1 MKGAILFSLL
11 AVFLIITSFHPKKQ
25 NTSKQQEIKSILC
38 KAIQQKKLVKFF
50 YDDKYSDISDWRV
63 VEPHLVGD
71 HKSTGNT
78 TLVAWFLP
86 TTSQS
91 ASGHSEE
98 WGNYLIDRIRNLEIF
113 DKTFQKTRP
122 LYNPNDK
129 RMKTIYCNVP
139 IAKVRVSRTIHSL
152 K

>member
-1 MKGAILFSLL
+1 MKRTFLLSLL
-11 AVFLIITSFHPKKQ
+11 AAFLITTSFHLKKQ
-25 NTSKQQEIKSILC
+25 NASKQQEIKTMLC

-50 YDDKYSDISDWRV
+50 YDDKYSDFSDWIV
-63 VEPHLVGD
+63 VDPHLVGD

-86 TTSQS
+86 TTSQT

-98 WGNYLIDRIRNLEIF
+98 WGNYLIDRIQNLELL

-122 LYNPNDK
+122 LYNQNDK
-129 RMKTIYCNVP
+129 RMKTIYCSVP
-139 IAKVRVSRTIHSL
+139 KT
-152 K
+152 